1 MTVGVIYLT
10 ILGYDSVVCRYIQ
23 SLRWGSGLVYKSK
36 DGSGYALMLDLAF
49 LPRA

>member
-10 ILGYDSVVCRYIQ
+10 ILGYGLVVCLYIQ
-23 SLRWGSGLVYKSK
+23 SLRWGSGLVYKHK
-36 DGSGYALMLDLAF
+36 DGGRYALMLDLAF